1 MAMQLI
7 YDFLKGKLMKVQ
19 VWSQHLCVFEQ
30 TQFKETVSGG
40 TSYKVYLML
49 GRQQNK
55 KNKNKTK
62 QKPHTNGKIKL
73 ESLKTTKSL

>member
-30 TQFKETVSGG
+30 TQFEETVSGG
-40 TSYKVYLML
+40 TSYKVYPML

-55 KNKNKTK
+55 KNKK
-62 QKPHTNGKIKL
+62 QKPHTNGEIKL
-73 ESLKTTKSL
+73 ESLKTIKSL